1 MTKKRFK
8 FIGDSN
14 IEHIM
19 ENELLLPIYD
29 NDKQLTL
36 KENYDLLNELNNK
49 NERLKFENETL
60 KSNYQREIQSS
71 IDFCNTYSKTN
82 GELLDKI
89 DKLEEKNKQLKKE
102 NEWLKS
108 IYFANDV
115 LKENEQLKKSVK
127 RQQSSNEECSKYI
140 EELAKEN
147 EQLYELIDFANTLFA
162 FKTSESC
169 QKEWEERLKELEE

>member
-1 MTKKRFK
+1 MTEKRFK

-108 IYFANDV
+108 IHFANDV
-115 LKENEQLKKSVK
+115 L
-127 RQQSSNEECSKYI
+127 
-140 EELAKEN
+140 KEN

-169 QKEWEERLKELEE
+169 QKEWEKRLKELEND